1 VVIKYRYEPE
11 RKSIND
17 RQRNKDAH
25 GKGRVSGYRISKET
39 GIDETY
45 ISKIIHNR
53 INPSYLTLKRIL
65 DVLGYRICFE
75 KLAQRKEVNLSLK
88 YLKRNQ
94 ERGGELDGTIS
105 KDTLSGDI

>member
-1 VVIKYRYEPE
+1 MEAKEKTLTIGTEIKVIMEKE
-11 RKSIND
+11 
-17 RQRNKDAH
+17 
-25 GKGRVSGYRISKET
+25 GFSGYRISKKT

-75 KLAQRKEVNLSLK
+75 KIFKRREVKPKSKVSQKESRKG
-88 YLKRNQ
+88 
-94 ERGGELDGTIS
+94 RGGELNGTIS
-105 KDTLSGDI
+105 

>member
-1 VVIKYRYEPE
+1 MIGSEIKAIMDEE
-11 RKSIND
+11 
-17 RQRNKDAH
+17 
-25 GKGRVSGYRISKET
+25 GFSGYRISKET

-75 KLAQRKEVNLSLK
+75 KVAQRKEVKPEFKVSQK
-88 YLKRNQ
+88 KPRKR
-94 ERGGELDGTIS
+94 R
-105 KDTLSGDI
+105 